1 MAEEKQPQTEQVQ
14 EPKAENQEKQRTAWG
29 ELFTRYRRVFKAAWK
44 VRKDMDPPQRQPDE
58 IQFLPAAL
66 ALQDKPVHPAP
77 RYIVLGIV
85 IFFFL
90 ALVWAIVGKI
100 DIVAT
105 STGKIVPSGKS
116 KVIQASEVAV
126 VKNIFVYDGQEV
138 KAGDILIELD
148 SNNTMAD
155 VDRLQNELLTA
166 QIDQARASALLEA
179 IAENKIPS
187 LGNRISNTTEEEHKN
202 VERWLNGQYLEL
214 KSALEQADAEIAR
227 RKAEIKSTETSITS
241 LKKTLPITRKLVSDY
256 RSLAE
261 QEYIPRHAYLE
272 KQQVLLDQERQ
283 LAVQISQIDELT
295 SGMQEAE
302 KQKQTVIAQTRRS
315 MLDLEQQS
323 SLKAASIIQELK
335 KAQQRN
341 KLMKLTSPVDGTVQ
355 QLAVHTIG
363 GVVTAAQPLM
373 VVVPKDQPVEVEA
386 MLENKDIGFV
396 RVGQEAEVK
405 VDTFTFTK
413 YGVVHGKIISI
424 SNDAI
429 EDEKRG
435 PLYSIRIALEENKI
449 QVADKMVSL
458 SPGMTVRAEIKT
470 SQRRVIEYFLS
481 PLQQHVSESLNER

>member
-1 MAEEKQPQTEQVQ
+1 MAEENQPI
-14 EPKAENQEKQRTAWG
+14 PENHEKPRSAWG

-44 VRKDMDPPQRQPDE
+44 VRKDMDPPKRQPDE

-66 ALQDKPVHPAP
+66 ALQDEPVHPAP
-77 RYIVLGIV
+77 RYIVMGIML
-85 IFFFL
+85 FFVL
-90 ALVWAIVGKI
+90 AIIWACLGKI
-100 DIVAT
+100 DVVAT

-126 VKNIFVYDGQEV
+126 VKNIFVYDGQAV
-138 KAGDILIELD
+138 KAGDVLIELD
-148 SNNTMAD
+148 SSATKAD
-155 VDRLQNELLTA
+155 VGRLENELLTA

-179 IAENKIPS
+179 IANGQIPT
-187 LGNRISNTTEEEHKN
+187 LGNRISNAGEEERKN
-202 VERWLNGQYLEL
+202 VARWLNGQYLEL
-214 KSALEQADAEIAR
+214 TSALEQADAEIAK
-227 RKAEIKSTETSITS
+227 RKAELNSTKTSIAS
-241 LKKTLPITRKLVSDY
+241 LRKTLPITRKLVSDY
-256 RSLAE
+256 KDLAA

-295 SGMQEAE
+295 SAMQEAE
-302 KQKQTVIAQTRRS
+302 KQKQSVLAQTRRT

-323 SLKAASIIQELK
+323 SQKAISIEQELN
-335 KAQQRN
+335 KARQRN
-341 KLMKLTSPVDGTVQ
+341 NLMQLRSPVEGTVQ

-373 VVVPKDQPVEVEA
+373 VVVPKNQPVEVEA

-396 RVGQEAEVK
+396 HIGQEAEVK

-413 YGVVHGKIISI
+413 YGVVHGKVLSI

-435 PLYSIRIALEENKI
+435 PLYSIRIALKENKI
-449 QVADKMVSL
+449 QVAGRMVPL

-470 SQRRVIEYFLS
+470 NQRRVIEYFLS
-481 PLQQHVSESLNER
+481 PLQQHVEESLKER

>member
-1 MAEEKQPQTEQVQ
+1 MSEEKQPQPEQ
-14 EPKAENQEKQRTAWG
+14 EPKQARKEKETTAWG
-29 ELFTRYRRVFKAAWK
+29 ELISRYRRVFKAAWK

-58 IQFLPAAL
+58 IHFLPAAL
-66 ALQDKPVHPAP
+66 ALQDQPVHPAP
-77 RYIVLGIV
+77 RYIVWGIV
-85 IFFFL
+85 IFFVL
-90 ALVWAIVGKI
+90 ALIWAIVGKI

-138 KAGDILIELD
+138 KAGDVLIELD
-148 SNNTMAD
+148 ASSTTAD
-155 VDRLQNELLTA
+155 VDRLKNELLTA
-166 QIDQARASALLEA
+166 QIDQARASALLSA
-179 IAENKIPS
+179 IAENKVPALEDRIP
-187 LGNRISNTTEEEHKN
+187 NITEEERKN

-214 KSALEQADAEIAR
+214 TSALEQADAEIAR
-227 RKAEIKSTETSITS
+227 RKAEIKSTQTSIAS
-241 LKKTLPITRKLVSDY
+241 LRKTLPITRKLVSDY
-256 RSLAE
+256 KGLAE

-283 LAVQISQIDELT
+283 LAVQVSQIDELT

-302 KQKQTVIAQTRRS
+302 KQKQTVIAQTRRT

-323 SLKAASIIQELK
+323 SLKAVSINQELK

-355 QLAVHTIG
+355 QLAIHTIG

-396 RVGQEAEVK
+396 SVGQDAEVK

-413 YGVVHGKIISI
+413 YGVVHGKVLSI
-424 SNDAI
+424 SHDAI

-435 PLYSIRIALEENKI
+435 PLYSIRIQLEENKI

-481 PLQQHVSESLNER
+481 PLQRHVEESLNER

>member
-1 MAEEKQPQTEQVQ
+1 MSTEQQPQ
-14 EPKAENQEKQRTAWG
+14 PEKESTQGKPTKETTAWG
-29 ELFTRYRRVFKAAWK
+29 ELVSRYRRVFKAAWK

-58 IQFLPAAL
+58 IHFLPAAL
-66 ALQDKPVHPAP
+66 ALQDQPVHPAP
-77 RYIVLGIV
+77 RFIVWGIVL
-85 IFFFL
+85 FFFL

-138 KAGDILIELD
+138 KAGDTLIELD
-148 SNNTMAD
+148 SSGTKAD

-179 IAENKIPS
+179 IAENKVPT
-187 LGNRISNTTEEEHKN
+187 LGNRISHITEQERKN

-214 KSALEQADAEIAR
+214 TSATEQADAEIAR
-227 RKAEIKSTETSITS
+227 RKAELKSTQTSIAS
-241 LKKTLPITRKLVSDY
+241 LRKTLPITRKLVSDY
-256 RSLAE
+256 KGLAE

-283 LAVQISQIDELT
+283 LAVQLSQIDELT
-295 SGMQEAE
+295 SGMLEAE
-302 KQKQTVIAQTRRS
+302 KQKQSVIAQSRRT

-323 SLKAASIIQELK
+323 SQKAVSIMQELK
-335 KAQQRN
+335 KAEQRN
-341 KLMKLTSPVDGTVQ
+341 KLMKLTSPVAGTIQ

-396 RVGQEAEVK
+396 HIGQEAEVK

-413 YGVVHGKIISI
+413 YGVVHGKVLSI

-435 PLYSIRIALEENKI
+435 PLYSIRIQLEQNKI

-470 SQRRVIEYFLS
+470 SQRRIIEYFLS
-481 PLQQHVSESLNER
+481 PLQRHVDESLTER